1 MAFSK
6 KYEKVSFIVSY
17 ENYGVGGMTGL
28 DYIVNALEKS
38 KELVNDGVNPEFVIT
53 DWDSEDYQVVP
64 DKRIKVGMETQGC
77 GGSHLAPQTITQM
90 RMVLK

>member
-17 ENYGVGGMTGL
+17 ENYGIGGMTGL
-28 DYIVNALEKS
+28 DWIVNALEKS

-53 DWDSEDYQVVP
+53 DWDTEDYQIVP
-64 DKRIKVGMETQGC
+64 DKRIQVGVVDE
-77 GGSHLAPQTITQM
+77 
-90 RMVLK
+90 VK

>member
-17 ENYGVGGMTGL
+17 ENYGIGGMTGL
-28 DYIVNALEKS
+28 DWIVNALEKS

-53 DWDSEDYQVVP
+53 DWDTEDYQIVP
-64 DKRIKVGMETQGC
+64 DKRIQIGVVDEVK
-77 GGSHLAPQTITQM
+77 
-90 RMVLK
+90 

>member
-17 ENYGVGGMTGL
+17 ENYGLGGMTGL
-28 DYIVNALEKS
+28 DWIVNALEKS

-53 DWDSEDYQVVP
+53 DWDSEDYQIVP
-64 DKRIKVGMETQGC
+64 DKRIQVGVVDE
-77 GGSHLAPQTITQM
+77 
-90 RMVLK
+90 VK

>member
-17 ENYGVGGMTGL
+17 ENYGIGGMTGL
-28 DYIVNALEKS
+28 DWIVNALEKS

-64 DKRIKVGMETQGC
+64 DKSIKVSRQSII
-77 GGSHLAPQTITQM
+77 SHIL
-90 RMVLK
+90 L

>member
-17 ENYGVGGMTGL
+17 ENYGIGGMTGL
-28 DYIVNALEKS
+28 DWIVNALEKS

-53 DWDSEDYQVVP
+53 DWDSEDYQIVP
-64 DKRIKVGMETQGC
+64 DKRIQVGVVDE
-77 GGSHLAPQTITQM
+77 
-90 RMVLK
+90 VK